1 MQTDCVPNDTRY
13 ERPPSEVLDAIRL
26 RPSCRPGLVPSSF
39 CHSLGRGF
47 SVRPRSWLTEGFGAA
62 CSLAGAGAGLAA
74 AACAAAALAAK
85 EEGPAP
91 NGSLPSA

>member
-1 MQTDCVPNDTRY
+1 
-13 ERPPSEVLDAIRL
+13 
-26 RPSCRPGLVPSSF
+26 
-39 CHSLGRGF
+39 
-47 SVRPRSWLTEGFGAA
+47 VRPRSWLTEGFGAA